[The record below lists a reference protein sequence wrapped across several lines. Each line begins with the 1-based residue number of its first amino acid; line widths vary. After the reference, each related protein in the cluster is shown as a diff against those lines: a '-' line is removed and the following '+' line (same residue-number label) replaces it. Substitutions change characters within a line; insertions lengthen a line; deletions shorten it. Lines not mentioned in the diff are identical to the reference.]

1 MELDNVCTGL
11 LSKERVRVYHYLIKQ
26 YIGHFEAQSLSQYRP
41 FSGNLWNLLFG
52 PLIRTLGNQAILNE
66 VSNFFGG
73 TENENIRKNLKFT
86 QFHIDKNAC
95 PLGNVLNLLTN
106 HNVRNWLRIKN
117 YHVISYIKLYWN
129 QTVCCAWCHWNRFC
143 KVWHRIVIIFKE
155 RFDEVHY
162 LLTMGVKNKTFCL
175 LEKFLMKC

>member
-95 PLGNVLNLLTN
+95 PLGNVVNLQTNVDVWILNFQAWFKELS
-106 HNVRNWLRIKN
+106 RD
-117 YHVISYIKLYWN
+117 SYIKLYWN
-129 QTVCCAWCHWNRFC
+129 QTVCCAWCHWNWLC
-143 KVWHRIVIIFKE
+143 KVRHRIVIIFKE
-155 RFDEVHY
+155 RFDEVH
-162 LLTMGVKNKTFCL
+162 CL
-175 LEKFLMKC
+175 LSTP